1 MVGAIEK
8 DVNLEHM
15 RPYYKW
21 ASQNIHTGSKAM
33 RNRLGLCE
41 TNEDILLVGQ
51 SNSGMTDPAHATAIS
66 LVQVTVSLLFLK
78 PNIDNLVI
86 SKIIQDYSVEVGE
99 TFLKIDKNNKK

>member
-1 MVGAIEK
+1 MVGLLIFSKPYKSRIWSNWK

-51 SNSGMTDPAHATAIS
+51 SNSGMTDQHATAIN

-78 PNIDNLVI
+78 PNID
-86 SKIIQDYSVEVGE
+86 
-99 TFLKIDKNNKK
+99 